1 LISSSDTV
9 ATRASRWCSS
19 TWRPCAGPG
28 AVLEGADELGRVD
41 HAALQRREDL
51 AARQHLHVHAQV
63 GVDLAGQ
70 AGDAHLQAL
79 QVGDGLDLLL
89 EPARHLHAGVAA
101 GHGHHA
107 EGRVDLVPQVDAA
120 AVVEPAVH
128 ALEVHAEGH
137 GGEVL
142 RGEGLAGPEV
152 AVGVVHLHRAGAHR
166 VEAFEGRDQLAGAE
180 DLDVQ
185 PAARHLADALGQVG
199 GRARAVHVE
208 RRALAVGRGH
218 LPVEASR

>member
-1 LISSSDTV
+1 MRIF
-9 ATRASRWCSS
+9 
-19 TWRPCAGPG
+19 RPFRSA
-28 AVLEGADELGRVD
+28 
-41 HAALQRREDL
+41 
-51 AARQHLHVHAQV
+51 
-63 GVDLAGQ
+63 
-70 AGDAHLQAL
+70 
-79 QVGDGLDLLL
+79 DGLDLLL

-107 EGRVDLVPQVDAA
+107 EGRVDLVPQLDAA

-128 ALEVHAEGH
+128 ALEVQAEGH

-152 AVGVVHLHRAGAHR
+152 AVGVVHLHRAGTHR
-166 VEAFEGRDQLAGAE
+166 IEALERRDQLAGAE

-185 PAARHLADALGQVG
+185 PPARHLADALGQVG

-208 RRALAVGRGH
+208 GRALAVGAGH
-218 LPVEASR
+218 LPVEGLLGGCDGRHGHCGAGKTGLENLTTNPAWELLVS